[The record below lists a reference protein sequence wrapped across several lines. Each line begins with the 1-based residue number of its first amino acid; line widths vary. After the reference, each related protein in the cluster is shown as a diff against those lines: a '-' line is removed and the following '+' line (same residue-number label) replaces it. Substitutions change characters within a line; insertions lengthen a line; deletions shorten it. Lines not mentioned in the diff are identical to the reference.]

1 MYDQLD
7 PDTIDTWPVDGLEV
21 TVNGAKFVI
30 RVEAA
35 DLTLSDLQLHI
46 ENMYDQLD
54 PRTID
59 SWPVDGM
66 DVWADGEN
74 VVIRVEAA

>member
-1 MYDQLD
+1 MNIQTDE
-7 PDTIDTWPVDGLEV
+7 LEL
-21 TVNGAKFVI
+21 A
-30 RVEAA
+30 
-35 DLTLSDLQLHI
+35 DLQLHI

-66 DVWADGEN
+66 DVWVDGKKF
-74 VVIRVEAA
+74 VIRVEAVRWAILTRS

>member
-1 MYDQLD
+1 MTHTDE
-7 PDTIDTWPVDGLEV
+7 LEL
-21 TVNGAKFVI
+21 A
-30 RVEAA
+30 
-35 DLTLSDLQLHI
+35 DLQLHI

-66 DVWADGEN
+66 DVWVDGKKF
-74 VVIRVEAA
+74 VIRVEAVE

>member
-1 MYDQLD
+1 M
-7 PDTIDTWPVDGLEV
+7 
-21 TVNGAKFVI
+21 
-30 RVEAA
+30 
-35 DLTLSDLQLHI
+35 TLADLQLYF

-66 DVWADGEN
+66 DVWVDSKKF
-74 VVIRVEAA
+74 VIRVEAAE